1 MQRQNLSLA
10 QAISESLAAN
20 YVRSQCQLER
30 FFLKRFDVDDRA
42 SLAHLISQ
50 GISKMEVYRILKR
63 FGYYGASNSVYVHLN
78 GTCCCPGDSVSDR
91 K

>member
-10 QAISESLAAN
+10 QAISESLAAKH
-20 YVRSQCQLER
+20 VRSQCQLER
-30 FFLKRFDVDDRA
+30 FLLKRFDDDDRA
-42 SLAHLISQ
+42 SLDHLLSR
-50 GISKMEVYRILKR
+50 GTSKIEIYRILKR

-78 GTCCCPGDSVSDR
+78 GTCCCPDVEAPDR